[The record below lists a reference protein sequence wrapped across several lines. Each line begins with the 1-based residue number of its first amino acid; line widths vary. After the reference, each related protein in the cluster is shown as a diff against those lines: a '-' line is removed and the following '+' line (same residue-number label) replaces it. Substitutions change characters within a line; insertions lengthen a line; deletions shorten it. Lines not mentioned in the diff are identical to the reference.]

1 MSPAILQKEKSG
13 DVSYWV
19 KTQME
24 WYRTLRKG
32 AKVGVLFLKKLFLVL
47 VQLLGIKRQN

>member
-1 MSPAILQKEKSG
+1 MPPAILQKEKS

-24 WYRTLRKG
+24 WYRTLRKD